1 MVSIFQGKG
10 ISWII
15 EAFWVGFGLITS
27 VLALLAGT
35 RFLTKLLST
44 EEYGKLALAI
54 SLATLAVQIFG
65 DPIGKTAVRF
75 YTHWRDA
82 GKFYGFMQNL
92 GKSLTYALAVIV
104 LFCMGVLIS
113 GHFWAVSPGFCF
125 VIVTGIFTILLILH
139 RVAFGLEDA
148 ARKRRFRGIIQGIFE
163 ALRFM
168 FAIGFVILWATPDAK
183 TVLMGFA
190 VAGTL
195 VVIAHGIFLYRL
207 FSTAQMEN
215 TADQKMIAEIDTVS
229 MQAFQFPLVFSNA
242 CIWLVMMAERWILN
256 HSGLS
261 GDVGGYAAV
270 YQLAFIPMLFI
281 SNFMVLLI
289 EPILYQTAHLDRA
302 GVTPV
307 QVLRM
312 NRYAGVGILCV
323 TLVLFLV
330 LLFCYPT
337 VGSFF
342 LGIEFRSY
350 SWIFPWLLLSGG
362 CFAAAQQLLLILNC
376 EMRTGLLAILWGV
389 VAAIAVIAYIIG
401 ANYWQLKGVIAAIVF
416 VNALLLV
423 FSYLFSNRL
432 FRKSNLGQ

>member
-1 MVSIFQGKG
+1 V
-10 ISWII
+10 
-15 EAFWVGFGLITS
+15 
-27 VLALLAGT
+27 
-35 RFLTKLLST
+35 
-44 EEYGKLALAI
+44 
-54 SLATLAVQIFG
+54 
-65 DPIGKTAVRF
+65 
-75 YTHWRDA
+75 
-82 GKFYGFMQNL
+82 
-92 GKSLTYALAVIV
+92 
-104 LFCMGVLIS
+104 
-113 GHFWAVSPGFCF
+113 
-125 VIVTGIFTILLILH
+125 
-139 RVAFGLEDA
+139 
-148 ARKRRFRGIIQGIFE
+148 
-163 ALRFM
+163 
-168 FAIGFVILWATPDAK
+168 
-183 TVLMGFA
+183 
-190 VAGTL
+190 
-195 VVIAHGIFLYRL
+195 
-207 FSTAQMEN
+207 EN

-289 EPILYQTAHLDRA
+289 EPILYQTAHLDRE
-302 GVTPV
+302 GITPV
-307 QVLRM
+307 QVLRI

-376 EMRTGLLAILWGV
+376 EMRTDLLAILWGV
-389 VAAIAVIAYIIG
+389 VATIAIIAYIIG
-401 ANYWQLKGVIAAIVF
+401 ANYWQLKGVIVAIVF

>member
-15 EAFWVGFGLITS
+15 EAFWVGFGLTTS

-92 GKSLTYALAVIV
+92 GKSLIYALAIIV

-125 VIVTGIFTILLILH
+125 VIVTGIFTILLILN

-163 ALRFM
+163 ALRFL
-168 FAIGFVILWATPDAK
+168 FAGGFVILWAAPDAK

-215 TADQKMIAEIDTVS
+215 TADQKMID
-229 MQAFQFPLVFSNA
+229 
-242 CIWLVMMAERWILN
+242 
-256 HSGLS
+256 
-261 GDVGGYAAV
+261 
-270 YQLAFIPMLFI
+270 
-281 SNFMVLLI
+281 
-289 EPILYQTAHLDRA
+289 
-302 GVTPV
+302 
-307 QVLRM
+307 
-312 NRYAGVGILCV
+312 
-323 TLVLFLV
+323 
-330 LLFCYPT
+330 
-337 VGSFF
+337 
-342 LGIEFRSY
+342 
-350 SWIFPWLLLSGG
+350 
-362 CFAAAQQLLLILNC
+362 
-376 EMRTGLLAILWGV
+376 
-389 VAAIAVIAYIIG
+389 
-401 ANYWQLKGVIAAIVF
+401 
-416 VNALLLV
+416 
-423 FSYLFSNRL
+423 
-432 FRKSNLGQ
+432 RKSVV